1 MQARKSANMSDE
13 SIEEQEKELAALKA
27 QIDELEK
34 KDKQNKLI
42 IEILSKAV
50 EKNVAEAEAKRAR
63 KYPPNPLW

>member
-1 MQARKSANMSDE
+1 MSGE

-27 QIDELEK
+27 QIDELKK

-50 EKNVAEAEAKRAR
+50 EKNAAELEAKRAR

>member
-1 MQARKSANMSDE
+1 MSDE
-13 SIEEQEKELAALKA
+13 SIEEQEKELATLKA

-50 EKNVAEAEAKRAR
+50 EKNVAKAEAKRAR

>member
-1 MQARKSANMSDE
+1 MSDE
-13 SIEEQEKELAALKA
+13 SIEEQEKELATLKA

-50 EKNVAEAEAKRAR
+50 EKNVAEAEVK
-63 KYPPNPLW
+63 